1 MGEPAREIES
11 ASTGKPANPY
21 AWKPGQSGN
30 PSGKAGISKDVK
42 AMLKEGVN
50 KAIWLLLDTLDNPE
64 APLRL
69 RVDCANSILD
79 RGLGKP
85 SQSIAIDSEREF
97 QVVFQIPRPGQ
108 DLPQPNQQIPDSTIN
123 TNNAIIDVDHIDL
136 PADNITPT
144 NKD

>member
-1 MGEPAREIES
+1 MSVAVMEIERSGRDSAGRFAPGNTIAPQQPKVARE
-11 ASTGKPANPY
+11 
-21 AWKPGQSGN
+21 
-30 PSGKAGISKDVK
+30 VK

-69 RVDCANSILD
+69 RIDCANSILD

-97 QVVFQIPRPGQ
+97 QVVFQIPRPG
-108 DLPQPNQQIPDSTIN
+108 DPLAAVTPIDQQLSDSTS
-123 TNNAIIDVDHIDL
+123 NNNQTIIDIDHIDL
-136 PADNITPT
+136 PADSST
-144 NKD
+144 NASK